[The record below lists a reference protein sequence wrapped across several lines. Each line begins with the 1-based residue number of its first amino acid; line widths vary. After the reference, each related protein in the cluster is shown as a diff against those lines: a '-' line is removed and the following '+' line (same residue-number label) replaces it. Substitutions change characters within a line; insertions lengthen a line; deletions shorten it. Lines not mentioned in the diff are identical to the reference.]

1 MSKEN
6 RKKNPL
12 NQDDALHTFLCV
24 YVIFFCRFNNKAE
37 FQYNIFLLLEMSV
50 VVVVA
55 LVFFC
60 TLSLYFYFIF
70 LKFFS
75 FIHCLAKFS
84 T

>member
-50 VVVVA
+50 VVVA

-60 TLSLYFYFIF
+60 ILCLIF
-70 LKFFS
+70 LNFS
-75 FIHCLAKFS
+75 VLFI
-84 T
+84 TW